1 MLLYMYSSIRIL
13 LTGCLILFTL
23 VVKAQPPTI
32 ESFSPAIAGTNTY
45 VTITGSNFSNIN
57 EVKFGGVA
65 ASFFFVNSP
74 TSIGAVV
81 GNGASG
87 DVTVTNSSGTGAKP
101 GFVFVPAPVISGFTP
116 DAGGLGTMVTITGAN
131 FSNINAVFFGNT
143 SAQSFTIVSD
153 NVINAVVGPSSSGQ
167 VSVFNT
173 VGSSAFST
181 GIFIH
186 SGPDVYSFSP
196 TSGTGGT
203 LVTIKGINFTGAAGV
218 SIGGVPVSSFTVD
231 SSTAI
236 SAVVEPGSV
245 GFVKVSTPLG
255 SDSIGNFNKANITSF
270 SPLQGVTGDTISI
283 RGYNFTTANS
293 VSFGSVAASSFTLLG
308 DTLIKAVVGNGSTG
322 PVSVA
327 TAMFGTASL
336 SYFYYVIPYPQI
348 ASFTPAIGGPGTVIT
363 IKGKY
368 FAGVSSVYI
377 GSSPAA
383 SFTVMSDSVMSA
395 VVGNGSTGYITLTDQ
410 NGSSSSAVRFTYA
423 TDPVIV
429 SFSPTYGAVGTVVD
443 IEGVNFAGTLDSN
456 KVYFGPV
463 AGVIIAASGR
473 HIKVIV
479 PAGAD
484 NSPLALTT
492 KNKVVY
498 SKKGFAVTYPGDTAF
513 AAGSFAT
520 KIDTATGY
528 LPYGLVTGDFD
539 DDGKPDLAVANY
551 GDNNIGVYKNNS
563 QNGAIAFASPQLLA
577 SSTGPKELVAGDLD
591 GDGKIDLATGSQSGI
606 SVFINMSTTDSISFG
621 PAYTTSTGIGNQ
633 SIALAD
639 FDADGRPDLVAPN
652 YDNFTTTLYR
662 NTTTTGG
669 AISFSGFNMGGDA
682 PVSIATTDLNDDGKP
697 DILVV
702 NQMTAST
709 IAGLLKV
716 YKNTST
722 GAGSFTFQSSYY
734 YFSPND
740 IGDIAVGD
748 LDGDGKPDIAVTDRD
763 QAKIYIARNTST
775 VAAISFDAF
784 IALPSISIL
793 GRINMADL
801 NGDKK
806 IDIVVSNSNN
816 QSSVYKNN
824 STPGVLSFSPY
835 VAYAGAR
842 ASCFSDVNGDG
853 RPDMLFTGLFDN
865 FVSILKNQTGPNVKT
880 LCPSISGTTIYS
892 NITGNT
898 YQWQADTGTGF
909 VDILN
914 NSNYSGANTA
924 ALQLSN
930 IPSSW
935 YGYKYRNKVA
945 GTDYSDVFEL
955 RVSNTWT
962 GAVSTEWE
970 NPSNWSCG
978 TVPDSYTDVVMNA
991 GIVVMNSNVSI
1002 RSISIQPGVLFK
1014 INTGYTLIIQQ

>member
-1 MLLYMYSSIRIL
+1 MLSLIRLFVSACFVLTAVIL
-13 LTGCLILFTL
+13 Q
-23 VVKAQPPTI
+23 AQAPII
-32 ESFSPAIAGTNTY
+32 ESFTPTTAGADNF
-45 VTITGSNFSNIN
+45 VTITGNNFSNIN

-65 ASFFFVNSP
+65 ASFFFVYSP

-87 DVTVTNSSGTGAKP
+87 DVTVTSSSGTGAKP
-101 GFVFVPAPVISGFTP
+101 GFVFVPVPVISGFSP

-131 FSNINAVFFGNT
+131 FTNINAVFFGNT
-143 SAQSFTIVSD
+143 NAQSFTILSD
-153 NVINAVVGPSSSGQ
+153 TVINAVVGPSSSGQ
-167 VSVFNT
+167 IGVANT
-173 VGSSAFST
+173 VGNRAFST
-181 GIFIH
+181 GIFTH

-203 LVTIKGINFTGAAGV
+203 AVTIKGINFTGATGV
-218 SIGGVPVSSFTVD
+218 SIGGIPVSSFTVD

-236 SAVVEPGSV
+236 SAIVASGSV
-245 GFVKVSTPLG
+245 GFVKISTPLG

-270 SPLQGVTGDTISI
+270 NPLQGVTGDTVSI
-283 RGYNFTTANS
+283 RGYNFTTAS
-293 VSFGSVAASSFTLLG
+293 AVSFGSVAASSFTLLG

-322 PVSVA
+322 PVSV
-327 TAMFGTASL
+327 TTTSFGTASL

-348 ASFTPAIGGPGTVIT
+348 TFFTPAIGGPGTVVT
-363 IKGKY
+363 IKGKN
-368 FAGVSSVYI
+368 FTAVSSVFI
-377 GSSPAA
+377 GSTPAT
-383 SFTVMSDSVMSA
+383 SYTVMSDSVISA
-395 VVGNGSTGYITLTDQ
+395 VVGNGSTGYITLTDL
-410 NGSSSSAVRFTYA
+410 NGSSSSLTIFTYA

-429 SFSPTYGAVGTVVD
+429 SFSPTYGTVGTAVD
-443 IEGVNFAGTLDSN
+443 IEGVNFAGTIDSN

-463 AGVIIAASGR
+463 AGVITAASGR

-479 PAGAD
+479 PAGAG

-498 SKKGFAVTYPGDTAF
+498 SKKGFAITFPGDTVF
-513 AAGSFAT
+513 TAGSFAT
-520 KIDTATGY
+520 KIDFATGY
-528 LPYGLVTGDFD
+528 LPNGLVTGDFD

-563 QNGAIAFASPQLLA
+563 QNGAIAFAVPQLLA

-606 SVFINMSTTDSISFG
+606 SVFKNMSTTGSISFG

-639 FDADGRPDLVAPN
+639 FDSDGRPDLVAPN
-652 YDNFTTTLYR
+652 YDNTTTTVYR

-682 PVSIATTDLNDDGKP
+682 PVSIATTDLNNDGKP

-702 NQMTAST
+702 NQRTAST

-734 YFSPND
+734 FFSPND

-748 LDGDGKPDIAVTDRD
+748 LDGDGKLDIAVTDRD

-775 VAAISFDAF
+775 VSSITFDAF
-784 IALPSISIL
+784 ITLPSISIL
-793 GRINMADL
+793 GRISIADL

-806 IDIVVSNSNN
+806 IDIVVSNSDRL
-816 QSSVYKNN
+816 SSVYKNN
-824 STPGVLSFSPY
+824 SIPGVLSFSPY
-835 VAYAGAR
+835 VTYAGAR

-853 RPDMLFTGLFDN
+853 RPDMLFTGVFDP

-880 LCPSISGTTIYS
+880 LCPSVSGTAIYS
-892 NITGNT
+892 NIAGNT

-909 VDILN
+909 VDIFN
-914 NSNYSGANTA
+914 NSNYNGVNAA

-935 YGYKYRNKVA
+935 YGYKYRNKVD
-945 GTDYSDVFEL
+945 GTNYSDVFEL
-955 RVSNTWT
+955 RISNTWT
-962 GAVSTEWE
+962 GAVGTEWE
-970 NPSNWSCG
+970 NPANWSCG
-978 TVPDSYTDVVMNA
+978 TVPDGFTDVVMNA
-991 GIVVMNSNVSI
+991 GTVVMNSNVTI
-1002 RSISIQPGVLFK
+1002 RSISIQPGVSFK
-1014 INTGYTLIIQQ
+1014 VNTGYTLIVQQ